1 MAMAQDNDHCRSI
14 LQVCMMQLQT
24 IALYHLIL
32 MYGQAED
39 VNLPM

>member
-1 MAMAQDNDHCRSI
+1 MTIVDLFYKS
-14 LQVCMMQLQT
+14 MMQLQT